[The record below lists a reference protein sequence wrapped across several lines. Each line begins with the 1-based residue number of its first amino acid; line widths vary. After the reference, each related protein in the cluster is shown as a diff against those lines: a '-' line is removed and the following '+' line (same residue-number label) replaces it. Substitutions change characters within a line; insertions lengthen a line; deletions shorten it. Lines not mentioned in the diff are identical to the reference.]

1 MAKTENIG
9 LNLTENDSTLF
20 EDWRKSIDG
29 NGSGNG
35 KSNMQIIDEKFGEVD
50 RRLSERVTVVYD
62 AIMEE
67 LRFN

>member
-1 MAKTENIG
+1 
-9 LNLTENDSTLF
+9 
-20 EDWRKSIDG
+20 
-29 NGSGNG
+29 
-35 KSNMQIIDEKFGEVD
+35 MQIIDEKFGEVD